1 MELPRRGCIHSPV
14 LLRSAAGMGVRR
26 ALRQRVGS
34 GHDSSLP
41 RRSSISTLGLPE
53 QKDAW
58 YRYTWDRS
66 LFLVYRRKELR
77 NIMAELDFNQ
87 QVANAF
93 IPYPEALRV
102 TCQPAHPASVPLR
115 ISTAWRWWVVGSPS
129 RPSRWRSIRRLRRA

>member
-1 MELPRRGCIHSPV
+1 
-14 LLRSAAGMGVRR
+14 MGVLR

-34 GHDSSLP
+34 GHDSSLS

-102 TCQPAHPASVPLR
+102 TCQPA
-115 ISTAWRWWVVGSPS
+115 SPCLCS
-129 RPSRWRSIRRLRRA
+129 S